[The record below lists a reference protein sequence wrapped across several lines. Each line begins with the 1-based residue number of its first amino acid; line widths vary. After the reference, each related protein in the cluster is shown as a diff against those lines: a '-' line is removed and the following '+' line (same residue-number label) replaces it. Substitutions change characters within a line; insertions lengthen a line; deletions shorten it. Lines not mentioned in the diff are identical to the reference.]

1 MTMPPLIAVANDDTD
16 FLALMGELLRDE
28 GYRVSIHR
36 VAKNAYDELKAALPD
51 LVVLDIHMETPEAG
65 WTLLELLTLEPTL
78 SRIPVVVC
86 SADVVALRAKTEN
99 LRAHGCDILEKPFD
113 LDDLLEKVRLG
124 LVGREATARPAS

>member
-1 MTMPPLIAVANDDTD
+1 MPPLIAVANDDTD

>member
-1 MTMPPLIAVANDDTD
+1 MPPLIAVANDDTD

-65 WTLLELLTLEPTL
+65 WTLLTLEPTL

>member
-1 MTMPPLIAVANDDTD
+1 MPPLIAVANDDTD

-78 SRIPVVVC
+78 SKIPVVVC